1 MASRTCLSP
10 LVFVGIRFPHTL
22 EGQPLSKSAAEQH
35 QFLDVI
41 DRDEAER
48 RWRAAFEISP
58 NGCGSERLPLTEAL
72 GRVLAEDL
80 ISQVDVPFF
89 DRSNLDGFAVRAV
102 DTYGAEEERSVRLRL
117 LDEVIATAIVPKS
130 EVRAGEAVAIA
141 TGGMMPRGAD
151 AIVMVE
157 HTEVENGEV
166 LVFKPVTP
174 GRGLTFAGTDIPQ
187 GETVYRRGD
196 VLTSRE
202 TGVLAAIG
210 VSTVTVQRRPRVGIL
225 STGDEI
231 IEPSAEMKPGLVFD
245 SNAQV
250 LADAIRELG
259 GEPVRLGIVA
269 DDRSRLRELIHQA
282 VEGCDLLLMSGGTSK
297 GAGDICYQVVREF
310 QDPGIVAHGVALK
323 PGKPICL
330 AATKGKPVVI
340 LPGFPTSAIFTFHE
354 FVADVILEMAGRPRQ
369 KPTTIS
375 ARMATQVNSEIG
387 RTEYLLVGLV
397 RSFDPDDSRDG
408 PYGTETLAAYPMGK
422 GSGSVTTFARADG
435 FVTIDRHQEIVDE
448 GTAVNVTLLGRDLSV
463 ADLVVIGSHCIGL
476 DYLLGELQRCGVRTK
491 FLAVGSTAG
500 LRAVEHGECDV
511 AGVHLLDAKTGVY
524 NKPFVREPLQLVRGY
539 DRRQGIVFRKD
550 DERFLGK
557 SIEQLLDE
565 VVLDGNCVMVN
576 RNQGSGTR
584 ILIDEL
590 LGDRRPSGYAVQS
603 RSHNAV
609 AASVAQRRSDW
620 GIAIEV
626 VATQLGLGF
635 LPIRDEQ
642 YDFVM
647 RPKGNVSQALELFRS
662 LLQRPDV
669 VAQLREFGFRC
680 S

>member
-1 MASRTCLSP
+1 M
-10 LVFVGIRFPHTL
+10 
-22 EGQPLSKSAAEQH
+22 SKAAAEQH

-58 NGCGSERLPLTEAL
+58 NGCGNESVPLAEAL

-102 DTYGAEEERSVRLRL
+102 DTYGAEEERPVRLRL
-117 LDEVIATAIVPKS
+117 LNEIIATAIVPKS
-130 EVRAGEAVAIA
+130 EVGAGEAVTIA

-157 HTEVENGEV
+157 HTEVDKEEV

-210 VSTVTVQRRPRVGIL
+210 VSQVSVQRRPRVGIV

-250 LADAIRELG
+250 LSDAIRELG

-269 DDRSRLRELIHQA
+269 DDHDRLRHLIHEA
-282 VEGCDLLLMSGGTSK
+282 LEKCDLLLMSGGTSK
-297 GAGDICYQVVREF
+297 GAGDISYQVVREF

-330 AATKGKPVVI
+330 AASKGKPIVI

-354 FVADVILEMAGRPRQ
+354 FVAAVILEMAGRPRQ

-397 RSFDPDDSRDG
+397 RSVDREDEPQRASDG
-408 PYGTETLAAYPMGK
+408 GILAAYPMGK

-448 GTAVNVTLLGRDLSV
+448 GCMVNVTLLGRDLVV

-476 DYLLGELQRCGVRTK
+476 DYLLGELQRSGVRTK

-500 LRAVEHGECDV
+500 LRAVERGECDV
-511 AGVHLLDAKTGVY
+511 AGIHLLDAKTGLY
-524 NKPFVREPLQLVRGY
+524 NEPFVSDPLQLIRGY
-539 DRRQGIVFRKD
+539 DRQQGIVFRKD
-550 DERFLGK
+550 DERFANK
-557 SIEQLLDE
+557 TIELVLDE
-565 VVLDGNCVMVN
+565 VVLDANCAMVN
-576 RNQGSGTR
+576 RNQRSGTR
-584 ILIDEL
+584 ILIDEV
-590 LGDRRPSGYAVQS
+590 LGHRRPHGYAVQS

-609 AASVAQRRSDW
+609 AASVAQGRSDW

-626 VATQLGLGF
+626 AAKQLGLGF
-635 LPIRDEQ
+635 LPVRDEQ

-647 RPKGNVSQALELFRS
+647 RPAANASQALELFRS
-662 LLQRPDV
+662 LLSRPDV
-669 VAQLREFGFRC
+669 VARLQEFGFRC